1 MKVRFV
7 QSYVIVSLDLWA
19 QTYCSFCVGPAR
31 IADLS
36 SSRQSIPWF
45 RAYEQLL
52 HMQGGL

>member
-7 QSYVIVSLDLWA
+7 QIYVIVALDLWA

-36 SSRQSIPWF
+36 SSQSIPWF